1 MHKKFLAIS
10 MISIIS
16 LNAFPLSIF
25 QKTTHAASFVSNVSK
40 IENPVAGGSGGNWSG
55 NYIYFGNYPQSD
67 TSGATKEPI
76 RWRVLDNNNVAWT
89 GSTPTDNGFAYNI
102 GVGDGKGGRQN
113 APVGGNGM
121 LLYSDIALDAKQ
133 YHPTYRDNE
142 KNELCW
148 GGNGGGSGK
157 GCTLWAWLNGYG
169 NGSVWGGASVP
180 GAPFLTNAFTSAEQN
195 VIMPTNV
202 YSEDLCS
209 ERGLA
214 SSARTSLTQDKIF
227 VPSYNEILNT
237 SYGFVSTLSSSNTR
251 SFDFSNYSNNLKQDT
266 NSWLRSPGY
275 GTNYASAA
283 NLGSV
288 GYVDYGLSVD
298 DTFGLCPAFNLN
310 LTSVIFASE
319 AAESGSSGA
328 GGDGKKSSAVSSTP
342 TRFSLPTG
350 KGNDYKLTIHD
361 TSRDGFNA
369 TANGPTISYS
379 GARTG
384 NNEYISCLI
393 ADTTTSVKYYGKLKA
408 VGNASSGTA
417 TLNLPSEYGY
427 NPVNVMIFNEQCNGD
442 KKTDWCGNLVEL
454 SVTAKKTPTVTAP
467 TAKTLTYNKNAQAL
481 VNAGRTTG
489 GTLQYKLNNGSYQ
502 TNIPTATNAG
512 TYTVWYRVVGND
524 EYLDVAEKSV
534 SVTIK
539 KATPNVT
546 APTAIQNLVY
556 NSKQQELVNAGST
569 TGGTLQYKVGSRTYS
584 TNIPTEINAGTH
596 TVYYKVVNDTNYN
609 DVAEK
614 SLNVTIAKANPEVTD
629 PTAKEDLVYNS
640 KQQSLLNAGTTSG
653 GTFEYS
659 LDGQNYSTEI
669 SKGTNAGD
677 YIVYY
682 RVAGGNNYNDAAAKT
697 IEATIKKA
705 DPQVTAPTAKILT
718 YNTNPQ
724 QLIEAGNTTGGT
736 LEYSLDNK
744 KYSTTFPTGI
754 AATTYTVYYRV
765 VGDNNYNDAAPQ
777 TVSVTI
783 SKATPIVIA
792 PTPINL
798 TYNKNEQ
805 ELVGVGSTT
814 GGTIQYSLKSDSEYT
829 ENVPT
834 AIEAGNYTVY
844 YKVIGNESYN
854 EVAPQTVTVKIQ
866 KANPQVEAPTAKENL
881 IYNSEQQELL
891 NIGTTTGGTFEYSLD
906 NKDYSPEVSK
916 SINAGEYTV
925 YYRIAGGNNYNDVAP
940 ETVKVTI
947 AKATPKVTAPTAKI
961 LTYTGDAQPLID
973 TGSTDAGTL
982 QYKEGNGEYSINI
995 PTQTNAGTYTVYYKV
1010 VGNNNYNDVAE
1021 KSFNVTIAKADPK
1034 ITAPTAKELTY
1045 NGDPQ
1050 ELVEVGSTTGG
1061 TLEYSLDNESYSTT
1075 IPTGMIAS
1083 TYTVYYRVVGDD
1095 NYNSISEES
1104 LKVTIIIDKAIPE
1117 APPAPQKERKS
1128 RYSITLKPLEPNE
1141 YGAKPEYKIFN
1152 GKSIFEATP
1161 ASQNQNV
1168 LKSNIK
1174 LKSLEQENESENK
1187 NKDETPWQESNV
1199 FKNLIPNK
1207 EYTFYSRYAAT
1218 EDGNFAPS
1226 LPSEPIK
1233 IRTLKKSK
1241 PEEEIEEDENKNNE
1255 TDEPIKVNQKEVGI
1269 SDKIQQIETENGIA
1283 NIETKRS
1290 GNDIEI
1296 KITDKNGNPIT
1307 ITDGIILVAECDQ
1320 DSYGIVAATIND
1332 DGTIKKIIRKSVVKG
1347 GKIYIPLNCS
1357 GKIRIVDNSKLF
1369 YDVFASHWA
1378 YDAVTFVSAHE
1389 LFNGTAPNI
1398 FEPETPMSR
1407 AMMVQVLH
1415 NLEDNPKQAFEK
1427 IFSDVNDEN
1436 WFAEAVTW
1444 GATHRGT
1451 IIGYDDGRF
1460 GPNDNITREQLATI
1474 LYRYFGENEV
1484 VDTDLNFVDANEISD
1499 YALKALHWA
1508 VKYEI
1513 VQGKGNNVLDPKGLA
1528 TRAQVAQMLQNLML
1542 NVFYK

>member
-1 MHKKFLAIS
+1 MT
-10 MISIIS
+10 SIII
-16 LNAFPLSIF
+16 LNAFPVNIF
-25 QKTTHAASFVSNVSK
+25 KKATQAASFVSNVSK
-40 IENPVAGGSGGNWSG
+40 IENPVDGGSGGNWSG

-67 TSGATKEPI
+67 TSGATKDPI
-76 RWRVLDNNNVAWT
+76 RWRVLDNNNKAWSGGSDRSVAQA
-89 GSTPTDNGFAYNI
+89 NGFAYNI
-102 GVGDGKGGRQN
+102 GYGDNKGGRQN
-113 APVGGNGM
+113 APVGGNGI

-133 YHPTYRDNE
+133 YHPTYNSGNE
-142 KNELCW
+142 KDELCW

-157 GCTLWAWLNGYG
+157 GCTLWAWLNSYG
-169 NGSVWGGASVP
+169 NGSVWGRASVP
-180 GAPFLTNAFTSAEQN
+180 GSPFLTNAFTRAEQN
-195 VIMPTNV
+195 VIMPTKV
-202 YSEDLCS
+202 YSEDLNS
-209 ERGLA
+209 SRGLA
-214 SSARTSLTQDKIF
+214 NSPRTSLTEDKIF
-227 VPSYNEILNT
+227 VPSYNEMLNT
-237 SYGFVSTLSSSNTR
+237 SYGFTSTTGSSKTR
-251 SFDFSNYSNNLKQDT
+251 SFQFSNYSNNLKQYAD
-266 NSWLRSPGY
+266 SWLRSPGY
-275 GTNYASAA
+275 SSSYANAA
-283 NLGSV
+283 LLDSD
-288 GYVDYGLSVD
+288 GYVYHNYYVYNY
-298 DTFGLCPAFNLN
+298 TFAVCLALNLN
-310 LTSVIFASE
+310 STSVILASE
-319 AAESGSSGA
+319 AAESGSSIA

-342 TRFSLPTG
+342 AKFSLPTG

-361 TSRDGFNA
+361 TSRDGFSA

-427 NPVNVMIFNEQCNGD
+427 NSVNVMIFNEQCNGD

-454 SVTAKKTPTVTAP
+454 SVSAKKTPTVTAP
-467 TAKTLTYNKNAQAL
+467 SAKTLTYNKSAQEL

-489 GTLQYKLNNGSYQ
+489 GTLQYKLDNGAYK
-502 TNIPTATNAG
+502 TTIPTATNAG
-512 TYTVWYRVVGND
+512 TYTVWYKVVGND
-524 EYLDVAEKSV
+524 EYFDVAEKSV
-534 SVTIK
+534 NVTIK
-539 KATPNVT
+539 KATPSVT

-614 SLNVTIAKANPEVTD
+614 SLNVTIAKATPNVTA
-629 PTAKEDLVYNS
+629 PTAKENLVYNS
-640 KQQSLLNAGTTSG
+640 EQQALLNVGTTSG
-653 GTFEYS
+653 GAFEYS
-659 LDGQNYSTEI
+659 LDGQNYSAEI

-682 RVAGGNNYNDAAAKT
+682 RVAGGNNYNNVAAKT
-697 IEATIKKA
+697 IEVKIKKA

-736 LEYSLDNK
+736 LEYSLDNE

-754 AATTYTVYYRV
+754 AATTYTIYYRV

-777 TVSVTI
+777 TISVTI
-783 SKATPIVIA
+783 SKATPIVTA

-814 GGTIQYSLKSDSEYT
+814 GGTIQYSLKSDSEYS
-829 ENVPT
+829 ESVPT
-834 AIEAGNYTVY
+834 ATEAGNYTVY
-844 YKVIGNESYN
+844 YKVVGNESYN

-866 KANPQVEAPTAKENL
+866 KANPQVTAPTAKGNL

-906 NKDYSPEVSK
+906 NKNYSQEVSK
-916 SINAGEYTV
+916 SVNAGEYTV

-947 AKATPKVTAPTAKI
+947 AKATPKVTKPIAKI
-961 LTYTGDAQPLID
+961 LTYTGHAQLLID
-973 TGSTDAGTL
+973 AGSTDAGTL
-982 QYKEGNGEYSINI
+982 KYSLSDKVYSEDI
-995 PTQTNAGTYTVYYKV
+995 PTGTNAGNYDVYYKV
-1010 VGNNNYNDVAE
+1010 EGNNNYNDVAE
-1021 KSFNVTIAKADPK
+1021 EKLSVTIAKADPI
-1034 ITAPTAKELTY
+1034 ITAPTARKLTY

-1050 ELVEVGSTTGG
+1050 ELVVAGKTTGG
-1061 TLEYSLDNESYSTT
+1061 TLEYSLNNKSYSTK
-1075 IPTGMIAS
+1075 IPTGMIVD

-1117 APPAPQKERKS
+1117 TPPAPQEETKS

-1141 YGAKPEYKIFN
+1141 NGAKPEYK
-1152 GKSIFEATP
+1152 
-1161 ASQNQNV
+1161 
-1168 LKSNIK
+1168 
-1174 LKSLEQENESENK
+1174 
-1187 NKDETPWQESNV
+1187 KDEENWQESNV

-1241 PEEEIEEDENKNNE
+1241 PEEEIEDDENSNNE
-1255 TDEPIKVNQKEVGI
+1255 TDETIKANRNEVGI
-1269 SDKIQQIETENGIA
+1269 SDKIQQIETDDGIA

-1290 GNDIEI
+1290 GDDIEV
-1296 KITDKNGNPIT
+1296 KITDENGNPIT
-1307 ITDGIILVAECDQ
+1307 IEEGIVLVAECDQ
-1320 DSYGIVAATIND
+1320 DGSGIVVATIND
-1332 DGTIKKIIRKSVVKG
+1332 DGTIEKVIRKSVVKN

-1357 GKIRIVDNSKLF
+1357 AKIRIIDNSKLF
-1369 YDVFASHWA
+1369 YDVFANYWA
-1378 YDAVTFVSAHE
+1378 YDAVNFVSAHE

-1407 AMMVQVLH
+1407 AMMVQVLY

-1427 IFSDVNDEN
+1427 IFSDVNFDD
-1436 WFAEAVTW
+1436 WFAETVTW

-1474 LYRYFGENEV
+1474 LYRYFGGNEI
-1484 VDTDLNFVDANEISD
+1484 VDIDLNFADANEISD
-1499 YALKALHWA
+1499 YALKALRWA
-1508 VKYEI
+1508 IANKI
-1513 VQGKGNNVLDPKGLA
+1513 VQGKGNNILDPKGLA
-1528 TRAQVAQMLQNLML
+1528 TRAQVAQMFQNLML
-1542 NVFYK
+1542 KLFYI